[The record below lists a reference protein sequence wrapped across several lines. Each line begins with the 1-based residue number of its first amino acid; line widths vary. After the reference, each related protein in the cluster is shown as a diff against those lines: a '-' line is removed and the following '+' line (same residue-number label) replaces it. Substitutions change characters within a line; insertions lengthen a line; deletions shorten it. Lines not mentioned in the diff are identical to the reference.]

1 MRFEQCRD
9 GRRWPLE
16 TPLRLR
22 SFRGDQRVGFFHLPL
37 GHDAGE
43 AFETINA
50 DPVPAGDRAVPFKV
64 GETLTYDISWS
75 GALTAGTAT
84 MTVKERRPFGAG
96 AIYDLIA
103 EGKPGP
109 TLDKLYHLYYK
120 AESFL
125 ETKSLQL

>member
-22 SFRGDQRVGFFHLPL
+22 SFRGDQRVGSFHLPL

-50 DPVPAGDRAVPFKV
+50 DPVPAGDRARIPGVSSNVIERHSSASFVAIAKLGLGVKLPLLR
-64 GETLTYDISWS
+64 GQPSPS
-75 GALTAGTAT
+75 GGSSVIL
-84 MTVKERRPFGAG
+84 
-96 AIYDLIA
+96 
-103 EGKPGP
+103 
-109 TLDKLYHLYYK
+109 
-120 AESFL
+120 S
-125 ETKSLQL
+125 